1 MVTRSPDQQRQ
12 AAQLAQMVEMA
23 TLVKAVALA
32 RIADREHYLDLGHPS
47 FKAFAESDLPFGY
60 RNAKRYLKVGRKF
73 APMLPGF
80 DPAGSTEGN
89 PVSLLP
95 AENPDTGD
103 TEGDQEKALQFSQ
116 LGLRKLT
123 KLTSLDDAAFEDVA
137 REGKL
142 VMPDGETEYT
152 LDELMDMKTA
162 EASKAIEEAK
172 MDKEAYR
179 AKAQQEEEK
188 RKRLEKEREAE
199 AEKIQEAEER
209 LEKARKLEAL
219 YGPEKRTYEAR
230 ERAMGEAASHLRE
243 VRRLV
248 VPLQMEESAPQG
260 LCNQLLELVR
270 EANATTEA
278 MKQGNAGAFHAA
290 EDTIERD
297 LSHADDVIDDFFA
310 EEDLGPVDP
319 AVEAEGGERL
329 AALREDGWHV
339 QQDASGGPELICED
353 AGYTTRPCP
362 SLEEAISTAEHIQT
376 QRAEGSVPPIYH
388 LGK

>member
-1 MVTRSPDQQRQ
+1 
-12 AAQLAQMVEMA
+12 
-23 TLVKAVALA
+23 
-32 RIADREHYLDLGHPS
+32 
-47 FKAFAESDLPFGY
+47 
-60 RNAKRYLKVGRKF
+60 
-73 APMLPGF
+73 
-80 DPAGSTEGN
+80 
-89 PVSLLP
+89 
-95 AENPDTGD
+95 
-103 TEGDQEKALQFSQ
+103 
-116 LGLRKLT
+116 
-123 KLTSLDDAAFEDVA
+123 
-137 REGKL
+137 
-142 VMPDGETEYT
+142 
-152 LDELMDMKTA
+152 
-162 EASKAIEEAK
+162 
-172 MDKEAYR
+172 
-179 AKAQQEEEK
+179 
-188 RKRLEKEREAE
+188 
-199 AEKIQEAEER
+199 
-209 LEKARKLEAL
+209 
-219 YGPEKRTYEAR
+219 
-230 ERAMGEAASHLRE
+230 MGEAASHLRE

-278 MKQGNAGAFHAA
+278 MKQGNASAFHAA